1 MRTEPTVRQT
11 QAILTRIER
20 ELVARGAR
28 VERAGASALRFA
40 MAHPWRARKLDAL
53 TTISAGRVLVSAGS
67 GEPRRVR
74 YVLGFRLLRAVAAAA
89 SIILLVWGWEWPRPT
104 LLNALLALW
113 VVIFGAPYAVAE
125 RRFRRLLE
133 TAAHDVI
140 ERRQTTGETPVPD
153 VPAVKPGRTPP
164 DA

>member
-28 VERAGASALRFA
+28 VERAGASAVRFD
-40 MAHPWRARKLDAL
+40 MAYPWRARKLDAL
-53 TTISAGRVLVSAGS
+53 TTVSAGRVLVSAGA

-74 YVLGFRLLRAVAAAA
+74 YELGFRLLRAVAAAA
-89 SIILLVWGWEWPRPT
+89 SVILLVWGWGWPRAS

-113 VVIFGAPYAVAE
+113 VVVFGVPYALAE
-125 RRFRRLLE
+125 RRFRRLLDA
-133 TAAHDVI
+133 AAHDVI
-140 ERRQTTGETPVPD
+140 DRRQTTRETPVPD
-153 VPAVKPGRTPP
+153 VRAVEPGSPPP